1 MTCPWPDDFAEIL
14 NWQWEVKVIPYWR
27 DFVSELQLAGY
38 GRVMS
43 IEHEDSLMS
52 IDEGLRK
59 AVAFLKN
66 SIITE
71 PKPSGMSWA

>member
-66 SIITE
+66 IIITE